1 MRRVLTSFLGLLLVL
16 QYSVVPAMGQ
26 EDSRRIVGRWRP
38 LKLTI
43 PGQHHITPEQLEH
56 IVLTF
61 EDGGTYTSTGGPQV
75 EKGTYELDPAKE
87 PKWITMTV
95 QQGPAAGST
104 MHGIY
109 SFTNDHLTI
118 VYPLQPGA
126 PRPTR
131 LSTQDAGSWVTVEY
145 IRLE

>member
-1 MRRVLTSFLGLLLVL
+1 MQRVLTSLIGLLLIL
-16 QYSVVPAMGQ
+16 HYGAIPAAAQ

-43 PGQHHITPEQLEH
+43 PGQHHVTPEQLEH
-56 IVLTF
+56 IILIF
-61 EDGGTYTSTGGPQV
+61 KAGTYASTGGPQV
-75 EKGTYELDPAKE
+75 EKGTYELDPSKE

-104 MHGIY
+104 IHGIY
-109 SFTNDHLTI
+109 SLMHDHLTI
-118 VYPLQPGA
+118 VYPIQPGA
-126 PRPTR
+126 PRPTH
-131 LSTQDAGSWVTVEY
+131 LPTQDAGSWVAVEY